1 MTFNGITK
9 NTDIPIWRVLAT
21 AGFFGPDH
29 TLYEEGSEVEYEGE
43 PNEELEPLNQAAH
56 DKLITYLETLDA
68 LGKAA
73 AEKAGRPWVGRP
85 RHLDGQLALATAVQ
99 KAEMGILGARVPAE
113 KADKIKKLN
122 GPAEDNTAP
131 DTGLTDVK
139 RKRGRPV
146 GSTKKVSLAVA
157 A

>member
-1 MTFNGITK
+1 MTFKSN
-9 NTDIPIWRVLAT
+9 DVPVWRVLAT

-56 DKLITYLETLDA
+56 DKLIAYLETLDA

-99 KAEMGILGARVPAE
+99 KAEMGILGAKEPSE
-113 KADKIKKLN
+113 KAVKIKKVN
-122 GPAEDNTAP
+122 GTTEDNTTP
-131 DTGLTDVK
+131 DTGLTEVK
-139 RKRGRPV
+139 RKRGRPA
-146 GSTKKVSLAVA
+146 GSTKKVALSVA

>member
-1 MTFNGITK
+1 MAFINK
-9 NTDIPIWRVLAT
+9 NSDVPVWRVLAT

-29 TLYEEGSEVEYEGE
+29 TLYDEGSEIEFEGE

-56 DKLITYLETLDA
+56 DKLVIYLEKLDA
-68 LGKAA
+68 LGRSA

-85 RHLDGQLALATAVQ
+85 RHLDGALSIATAIQ
-99 KAEMGILGARVPAE
+99 KAEMGILGAKVPAE
-113 KADKIKKLN
+113 TAEKIKKLN
-122 GPAEDNTAP
+122 GPIEDHSAP

-139 RKRGRPV
+139 RRRGRPA
-146 GSTKKVSLAVA
+146 GSLNKVSLTNA